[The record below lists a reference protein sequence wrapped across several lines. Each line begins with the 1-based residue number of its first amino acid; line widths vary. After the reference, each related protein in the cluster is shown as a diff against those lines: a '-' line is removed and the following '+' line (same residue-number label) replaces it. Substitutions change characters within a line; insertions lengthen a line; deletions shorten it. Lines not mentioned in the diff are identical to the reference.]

1 VGVTKESSTI
11 ARSHQQRGERS
22 PTRVRQRHFP
32 DFYRVNH
39 QSVFRALAATL
50 SDPDLAREATD
61 EAMTRA
67 YQHWAKVSGYDNAP
81 GWVYRVGLNWARSR
95 LRKTTREHLHDVPP
109 DRGVAQPLPDPD
121 VEAAL
126 KALPLE
132 ARSLVVLR
140 HLMDWSYEEIAQAL
154 GIPVGT
160 AKSRLHRVMNE
171 LRQSLQEPR

>member
-1 VGVTKESSTI
+1 MTKENSTI
-11 ARSHQQRGERS
+11 PRSHSERTGRS
-22 PTRVRQRHFP
+22 APTRLRQRHFP

-39 QSVFRALAATL
+39 VSVYRALAATL
-50 SDPDLAREATD
+50 GDHELAREAAD

-67 YQHWAKVSGYDNAP
+67 YQHWSKVSEYDNAP

-95 LRKTTREHLHDVPP
+95 LRKTTREHLHEVPP
-109 DRGVAQPLPDPD
+109 DRGVHQPLPDPD

-126 KALPLE
+126 QNLPLE
-132 ARSLVVLR
+132 ERSLVVLR

-154 GIPVGT
+154 GIPIGT

-171 LRQSLQEPR
+171 LRHTLQESR